1 MENKHRYG
9 IRKYKIGAASI
20 ALGTV
25 VAIGMTEGNEA
36 KASELN
42 DNQYLTTTQQSP
54 HSVLTEQTQAQTNQT
69 AQANLKKNISNKDQT
84 DIQNALQHES
94 AVSNESSL
102 QKDNHNLVSQPQ
114 KIVSQPVQPQA
125 VTAPQMLEKEQH
137 RTQHNPSNKGIDVTD
152 KVNVL
157 ESRIEGHENKKE
169 ITPHNAERVTLKYKW
184 RFDNSI
190 KENDHF
196 DFSISDN
203 VDTTGIAVQKK
214 VPEIKDNE
222 NVVARGEVFENNKIR
237 YTFTEYVNYK
247 KDITA
252 QLSLNLFFNPVS
264 VPNEGKQTV
273 TATLGKNET
282 RETFNVKY
290 LEGVYDKTGS
300 GVRINGR
307 IHKLNKNDQNFTHI
321 AYINPDRKNL
331 NSVKV
336 IGYFEKGSAE
346 ISRPR
351 SVQVYEYL
359 GEPPL
364 AQSVYADFNLK
375 DYKDITNNVNLYV
388 QKNGNYEITL
398 GDIRGKAYL
407 VKFVGQY
414 SEDAKDLSFATELT
428 GHHVH
433 NGYYRSTKL
442 TWLNGAAFYSNNAQG
457 HGSNRM
463 FTGQSE
469 HVDLT
474 YDTYKPEQH
483 IQNGTLIESYD
494 SKPIMSIIES
504 GTDSGKSNSKITE
517 EIEDSYKWE
526 YITENN
532 LIEFNED
539 NTLPPTISGQAKGKI
554 EEVEENQHVDI
565 VEITTPMG
573 EQGHAHGSI
582 EEIEENHLIEFDNHT
597 APSEVQGQSKGAME
611 EIFEHHL
618 INFMSESGV
627 ESGSHEII
635 NFEEDTEKD
644 KPSFKTGA
652 HHPIEFVEDTTLH
665 FDGSNQGRIEEED
678 TLPNSFVPPITP
690 KEEEP
695 EMPSAPEVPKV
706 NTPKENSEMP
716 PMPKTDREEP
726 KVEKQILPNS
736 PEVNHSKVK
745 NEHSIK
751 TTVVGE
757 SPKFKRFNA
766 VQISDSNKMIETRKD
781 VKLKRKAL
789 PNTGKSSNKNPV
801 LLGGLMS
808 LFGLILLRR
817 SKKVSK

>member
-42 DNQYLTTTQQSP
+42 DNQNLTITQQSP
-54 HSVLTEQTQAQTNQT
+54 HSVLTEQTQTQTNQT
-69 AQANLKKNISNKDQT
+69 AQANLKNDISNNDQT
-84 DIQNALQHES
+84 DIQNALQQES
-94 AVSNESSL
+94 GVSNESSL
-102 QKDNHNLVSQPQ
+102 QKDNHHLVSQPQ
-114 KIVSQPVQPQA
+114 KLVSQPVQPQA
-125 VTAPQMLEKEQH
+125 VTAPQMTGKEQH
-137 RTQHNPSNKGIDVTD
+137 YTQQNQPNKGIDVTD

-184 RFDNSI
+184 HFDNSI

-196 DFSISDN
+196 DFSISNN

-222 NVVARGEVFENNKIR
+222 NVVARGEVLENNIIR

-247 KDITA
+247 KDIIA

-264 VPNEGKQTV
+264 VPNEGMQTV
-273 TATLGKNET
+273 TAKLGNKET

-290 LEGVYDKTGS
+290 LKGVYDKTGS

-321 AYINPDRKNL
+321 AYINPDRKKL

-336 IGYFEKGSAE
+336 IGYFEKGSTE

-375 DYKDITNNVNLYV
+375 DYKEITNNVNLYV

-398 GDIRGKAYL
+398 GDISGKAYL

-414 SEDAKDLSFATELT
+414 SEDAQDLSFATELT
-428 GHHVH
+428 GHPVG

-442 TWLNGAAFYSNNAQG
+442 TWLNGAAFYTNNAQG

-463 FTGQSE
+463 FKGQSE

-483 IQNGTLIESYD
+483 IQNGTLVESYD
-494 SKPIMSIIES
+494 SKPFAFIIES
-504 GTDSGKSNSKITE
+504 GTDSGKANSKITE
-517 EIEDSYKWE
+517 EIEDSYQWE

-539 NTLPPTISGQAKGKI
+539 NTLPPTIFGQAEGKL
-554 EEVEENQHVDI
+554 EEVEENQHVDFI
-565 VEITTPMG
+565 EITTPTG
-573 EQGHAHGSI
+573 EQGHDHGSI
-582 EEIEENHLIEFDNHT
+582 EEIDENHLIEFEDHSV
-597 APSEVQGQSKGAME
+597 PSEVQGHSKGAVE
-611 EIFEHHL
+611 EIVEHHL

-627 ESGSHEII
+627 ESGAHENII
-635 NFEEDTEKD
+635 FEEDTEKD
-644 KPSFKTGA
+644 KPSFQTGA
-652 HHPIEFVEDTTLH
+652 HHPIEFVEDTTSH
-665 FDGSNQGRIEEED
+665 FGGSNQGRIEEED

-690 KEEEP
+690 KEDEP
-695 EMPSAPEVPKV
+695 EMPLEPEVPKV
-706 NTPKENSEMP
+706 NAPKENSEISP
-716 PMPKTDREEP
+716 VPKTDSEKP
-726 KVEKQILPNS
+726 KVKKQILPNS
-736 PEVNHSKVK
+736 PEVNQVKVK
-745 NEHSIK
+745 NEHSLK

-757 SPKFKRFNA
+757 RPKFKRFNT
-766 VQISDSNKMIETRKD
+766 VQISDSNKMTETGKD
-781 VKLKRKAL
+781 VKSKQKAL
-789 PNTGKSSNKNPV
+789 PNTGKSSNKNAV

-808 LFGLILLRR
+808 LFGLTLLRR